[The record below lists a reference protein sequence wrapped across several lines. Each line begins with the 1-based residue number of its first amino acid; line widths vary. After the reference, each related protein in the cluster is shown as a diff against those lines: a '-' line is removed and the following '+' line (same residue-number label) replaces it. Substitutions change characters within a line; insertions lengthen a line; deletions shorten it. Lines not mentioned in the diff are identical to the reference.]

1 MVKKRC
7 RYENAGRIKSIFTV
21 NFREPEEILSILN
34 TFKGNEVMECHLAE
48 LYCKMQ
54 TILVGYQFTKPEKKD
69 VLNFAVYG
77 N

>member
-1 MVKKRC
+1 
-7 RYENAGRIKSIFTV
+7 
-21 NFREPEEILSILN
+21 
-34 TFKGNEVMECHLAE
+34 MECHLAE

-69 VLNFAVYG
+69 VLNFAVYA